1 MSFNN
6 IEISKDSFFLLT
18 KPKNYIG
25 IVYLVNHIFF
35 LFIFGLLTIFI
46 YDYSIIFSL
55 LSYLIYCQ
63 IFNFLSTDYFD
74 AVFIND
80 NFRSKVLS

>member
-35 LFIFGLLTIFI
+35 FI
-46 YDYSIIFSL
+46 YIWTVN
-55 LSYLIYCQ
+55 
-63 IFNFLSTDYFD
+63 NFHL
-74 AVFIND
+74 
-80 NFRSKVLS
+80 